1 MAIGKLEQASVLFA
15 GQGDLI
21 MFDEVMDY
29 GTATLATLDKPVSLG
44 QIVQDSTS
52 WEGEDPEISEILDEQ
67 GNVITARTQAGTLG
81 FSFDIAST
89 SQKMI
94 ETFLRGTSVSL
105 ASGSDAWGAGTAM
118 KFGTEIPTIVRP
130 IAIVNDLKN
139 RTWVYPK
146 AKITSSLSLEDGLY
160 RIHCSVI
167 AEGLNTTNLG
177 TVMVV
182 DAPLA
187 AYATE

>member
-1 MAIGKLEQASVLFA
+1 MAIGKFEQASVLFA

-21 MFDEVMDY
+21 MFDEVSDY
-29 GTATLATLDKPVSLG
+29 GAATLATLDKPVSLG

-81 FSFDIAST
+81 FAFDIAST
-89 SQKMI
+89 SKEMI
-94 ETFLRGTSVSL
+94 ALFLRGTSVTL
-105 ASGSDAWGAGTAM
+105 PSGSDAWGSGTAM
-118 KFGTEIPTIVRP
+118 KFGIDIPTIVRP
-130 IAIVNDLKN
+130 IAIVNDLKT
-139 RTWVYPK
+139 RTWLYPK

-167 AEGLNTTNLG
+167 AEGLNTNNLG
-177 TVMVV
+177 TVMII

>member
-1 MAIGKLEQASVLFA
+1 MAIGKIEQASVLFA

-21 MFDEVMDY
+21 MFDEVADY
-29 GTATLATLDKPVSLG
+29 GAATLATLDNPKSLG

-52 WEGEDPEISEILDEQ
+52 WEGEDPDISEILDEQ
-67 GNVITARTQAGTLG
+67 GNVITARTTAGTLG

-89 SQKMI
+89 SQEMI
-94 ETFLRGTSVSL
+94 KTFLGGKTVSL
-105 ASGSDAWGAGTAM
+105 PSTTDAWNTGTAM

-139 RTWVYPK
+139 RTWLYPK

-160 RIHCSVI
+160 RIHCTVI
-167 AEGLNTTNLG
+167 AEGLDTENLG
-177 TVMVV
+177 TVMVI
-182 DAPLA
+182 DAQVI
-187 AYATE
+187 E

>member
-21 MFDEVMDY
+21 MFNEVADY
-29 GTATLATLDKPVSLG
+29 GIASLATLDQPKSLG

-67 GNVITARTQAGTLG
+67 GNVITARTTAGTLG

-89 SQKMI
+89 SQEMI
-94 ETFLRGTSVSL
+94 KTFLGGKNVELPSGT
-105 ASGSDAWGAGTAM
+105 DAWGTGTAM

-167 AEGLNTTNLG
+167 AEGLDTDALG
-177 TVMVV
+177 TVMVI
-182 DAPLA
+182 DAPLV
-187 AYATE
+187 

>member
-1 MAIGKLEQASVLFA
+1 MAIGKIEQASVLFA

-21 MFDEVMDY
+21 MFDEVTDY
-29 GTATLATLDKPVSLG
+29 GSATLATLNNPKSLG

-52 WEGEDPEISEILDEQ
+52 WEGEDPETTEIKDEQ
-67 GNVITARTQAGTLG
+67 GNVITAKVAAGTLG

-89 SQKMI
+89 SQEMI
-94 ETFLRGTSVSL
+94 KTFLGGKNVELPTTT
-105 ASGSDAWGAGTAM
+105 DAWKTGSAM

-139 RTWVYPK
+139 RTWLYPK

-167 AEGLNTTNLG
+167 AEGLDTDALG
-177 TVMVV
+177 TAMVI
-182 DAPLA
+182 DANLA
-187 AYATE
+187 E

>member
-1 MAIGKLEQASVLFA
+1 MAIGRIENASVLFA

-21 MFDEVMDY
+21 IFDEVSDY
-29 GTATLATLDKPVSLG
+29 GASDFGLEDLANPKSLG

-67 GNVITARTQAGTLG
+67 GNVITAKTAAGTLG

-89 SQKMI
+89 SQEMI
-94 ETFLRGTSVSL
+94 KLFLGGKNVTLPTSNTW
-105 ASGSDAWGAGTAM
+105 GSGTAM
-118 KFGTEIPTIVRP
+118 KFGTDIPTIVRP

-167 AEGLNTTNLG
+167 AEGLDTANLG
-177 TVMVV
+177 TVMIV
-182 DAPLA
+182 DAKL
-187 AYATE
+187 TE

>member
-1 MAIGKLEQASVLFA
+1 MAIGKIEQASVLFA

-21 MFDEVMDY
+21 MFDEVADY
-29 GTATLATLDKPVSLG
+29 GAATLATLDNPKSLG

-52 WEGEDPEISEILDEQ
+52 WEGEDPDISEILDEQ
-67 GNVITARTQAGTLG
+67 GNVITARTTAGTLG

-89 SQKMI
+89 SQEMI
-94 ETFLRGTSVSL
+94 KTFLGGKTVALPSPT
-105 ASGSDAWGAGTAM
+105 DAWNTGTAM

-139 RTWVYPK
+139 RTWLYPK

-160 RIHCSVI
+160 RIHCTVI
-167 AEGLNTTNLG
+167 AEGLDTENLG
-177 TVMVV
+177 TVMVI
-182 DAPLA
+182 DAQVI
-187 AYATE
+187 E

>member
-21 MFDEVMDY
+21 MFDEVADY
-29 GTATLATLDKPVSLG
+29 GAATLATLDNPKSLG

-67 GNVITARTQAGTLG
+67 GNVITARTASGTLG

-89 SQKMI
+89 SQEMI
-94 ETFLRGTSVSL
+94 KTFLGGKTVALPSGT
-105 ASGSDAWGAGTAM
+105 DAWATGTAM
-118 KFGTEIPTIVRP
+118 KFGTDIPTIVRP

-139 RTWVYPK
+139 RTWLYPK
-146 AKITSSLSLEDGLY
+146 SKITSSLSLEDGLY
-160 RIHCSVI
+160 RIHCTVI
-167 AEGLNTTNLG
+167 AEGLDTDNLG
-177 TVMVV
+177 TAMVI
-182 DAPLA
+182 DAPIA
-187 AYATE
+187 

>member
-1 MAIGKLEQASVLFA
+1 MAIGKIENAGVLFA

-21 MFDEVMDY
+21 IFDEIADY
-29 GTATLATLDKPVSLG
+29 GKSGLGIGDFANPKSLG

-67 GNVITARTQAGTLG
+67 GNVITAKTAAGTLG

-89 SQKMI
+89 SQEMLK
-94 ETFLRGTSVSL
+94 TFLGGKAVTWESS
-105 ASGSDAWGAGTAM
+105 STWGDGTAM

-130 IAIVNDLKN
+130 IAIVNDLKS
-139 RTWVYPK
+139 RTWLYPK

-160 RIHCSVI
+160 RIHCTVI
-167 AEGLNTTNLG
+167 AEGLDTDLLG
-177 TVMVV
+177 TVMMI
-182 DAPLA
+182 DAKLS
-187 AYATE
+187 E

>member
-1 MAIGKLEQASVLFA
+1 MAIGRIENASVLFA

-21 MFDEVMDY
+21 IFDEVANY
-29 GTATLATLDKPVSLG
+29 GASGFGLGDLTNPKSLG

-67 GNVITARTQAGTLG
+67 GNVITAKTTAGTLG

-89 SQKMI
+89 SKDMI
-94 ETFLRGTSVSL
+94 KLFLGGQTVTWESNSTWGT
-105 ASGSDAWGAGTAM
+105 GTAM

-139 RTWVYPK
+139 RTWLYPK
-146 AKITSSLSLEDGLY
+146 AKVTSSLSYEDGLY
-160 RIHCSVI
+160 RIHCSVV
-167 AEGLNTTNLG
+167 AEGIDTNLLG
-177 TVMVV
+177 TVMVI
-182 DAPLA
+182 DAKL
-187 AYATE
+187 TE

>member
-1 MAIGKLEQASVLFA
+1 MAITKLEQASVLFA

-21 MFDEVMDY
+21 MFKEISDY
-29 GTATLATLDKPVSLG
+29 AGKTLADLDDPKSLG

-52 WEGEDPEISEILDEQ
+52 WEGEDPEIEEILDEQ
-67 GNVITARTQAGTLG
+67 GNVITAKTAAGTLG

-89 SQKMI
+89 SQEMI
-94 ETFLRGTSVSL
+94 KTFLGGKTVTLPS
-105 ASGSDAWGAGTAM
+105 ATDAWTTGTAM

-167 AEGLNTTNLG
+167 AEGLDTEGLG

-182 DAPLA
+182 DAKLN
-187 AYATE
+187 E

>member
-1 MAIGKLEQASVLFA
+1 MAIGKLEQAGVLFA

-21 MFDEVMDY
+21 MFDEVANY
-29 GTATLATLDKPVSLG
+29 GTATLATLDNPKSLG

-52 WEGEDPEISEILDEQ
+52 WEGEDPETTEIKDEQ
-67 GNVITARTQAGTLG
+67 GNVITAKVAAGTLG

-94 ETFLRGTSVSL
+94 ETFLGGKTIEL
-105 ASGSDAWGAGTAM
+105 PASTDAWKTGTAM
-118 KFGTEIPTIVRP
+118 KFGVEIPTIVRP

-139 RTWVYPK
+139 RTWLYPK
-146 AKITSSLSLEDGLY
+146 AKITSSLSYEDGLY

-167 AEGLNTTNLG
+167 AEGLDTDNLG
-177 TVMVV
+177 TAMVI
-182 DAPLA
+182 DAALV
-187 AYATE
+187 E

>member
-21 MFDEVMDY
+21 MFDEVTDY
-29 GTATLATLDKPVSLG
+29 GAATLATLNNPVSLG

-67 GNVITARTQAGTLG
+67 GNVITAKTASGTLG

-89 SQKMI
+89 SQEMI
-94 ETFLRGTSVSL
+94 KTFLGGKTVTLPSGT
-105 ASGSDAWGAGTAM
+105 DAWGTGTAM

-130 IAIVNDLKN
+130 LAIVNDLKN
-139 RTWVYPK
+139 RTWLYPK
-146 AKITSSLSLEDGLY
+146 SKITSSLSLEDGLY
-160 RIHCSVI
+160 RIHCTVI
-167 AEGLNTTNLG
+167 AEGLDTNNLG
-177 TVMVV
+177 TAMVI
-182 DAPLA
+182 DAPI
-187 AYATE
+187 ATA

>member
-1 MAIGKLEQASVLFA
+1 MAIGKIEQASVLFA

-21 MFDEVMDY
+21 MFDEVADY
-29 GTATLATLDKPVSLG
+29 GVATLSTLDNPKSLG

-52 WEGEDPEISEILDEQ
+52 WEGEDPDISEILDEQ
-67 GNVITARTQAGTLG
+67 GNVITARTTAGTLG

-89 SQKMI
+89 SQEMI
-94 ETFLRGTSVSL
+94 KTFLGGKTVALPSTT
-105 ASGSDAWGAGTAM
+105 DAWNTGTAM

-139 RTWVYPK
+139 RTWLYPK

-160 RIHCSVI
+160 RIHCTVI
-167 AEGLNTTNLG
+167 AEGLDTENLG
-177 TVMVV
+177 TVMVI
-182 DAPLA
+182 DAQVI
-187 AYATE
+187 E

>member
-1 MAIGKLEQASVLFA
+1 MAIGKVEGASTLFA

-21 MFDEVMDY
+21 IFAEVENY
-29 GTATLATLDKPVSLG
+29 NTATLATLDNPRSLG

-89 SQKMI
+89 SKDMI
-94 ETFLRGTSVSL
+94 ALFLRGTNVTL
-105 ASGSDAWGAGTAM
+105 PTGADAWGTGTAM
-118 KFGTEIPTIVRP
+118 KFGIDIPTIVRP

-139 RTWVYPK
+139 RTWLYPK

-177 TVMVV
+177 TVMII

-187 AYATE
+187 PYATE

>member
-1 MAIGKLEQASVLFA
+1 MAIGKVEGASTLFA

-21 MFDEVMDY
+21 IFAEVENY
-29 GTATLATLDKPVSLG
+29 NSATLASLDSPQSLG

-89 SQKMI
+89 SQEMI
-94 ETFLRGTSVSL
+94 ELFLRGTSVTL
-105 ASGSDAWGAGTAM
+105 PTGTDAWGTGTAM
-118 KFGTEIPTIVRP
+118 KFGIDIPTIVRP

-139 RTWVYPK
+139 RTWLYPK
-146 AKITSSLSLEDGLY
+146 AKITSSLSLDDGLY

-177 TVMVV
+177 TVMII

-187 AYATE
+187 AYATA

>member
-1 MAIGKLEQASVLFA
+1 MAIGKIEQASVLFA

-21 MFDEVMDY
+21 MFDEVADY
-29 GTATLATLDKPVSLG
+29 GAATLATLDNPKSLG

-52 WEGEDPEISEILDEQ
+52 WEGEDPDSSEILDEQ
-67 GNVITARTQAGTLG
+67 GNVITARTTAGTLG

-89 SQKMI
+89 SQEMI
-94 ETFLRGTSVSL
+94 KTFLGGKTVSL
-105 ASGSDAWGAGTAM
+105 PSTTDAWNTGTAM

-139 RTWVYPK
+139 RTWLYPK

-160 RIHCSVI
+160 RIHCTVV
-167 AEGLNTTNLG
+167 AEGLDTENLG
-177 TVMVV
+177 TVMVI
-182 DAPLA
+182 DAQVI
-187 AYATE
+187 E